1 MLLHFIFVVKQ
12 EDLEPRLWEF
22 EYVVQMAQFYKS
34 WIKKTFSKQV
44 EVQADQMSVK
54 PSRLFNRVN
63 VNTLLDDHRR
73 RGNGIYHF
81 YLCYFRPI
89 WTDCTCEGY
98 HAENFGMVWWQ
109 QSSNKDDIPFLSE
122 KNCTKVS
129 HELSH
134 EFLRQAGNKK
144 YVELVHK
151 VWDKHL
157 FASLPFEYYD
167 KNFART
173 DKPSVFST
181 LDASD
186 FRL

>member
-34 WIKKTFSKQV
+34 WIEKTFSKQV

-54 PSRLFNRVN
+54 HSRLFNRVN

-73 RGNGIYHF
+73 RGNGIHHF

-109 QSSNKDDIPFLSE
+109 QGSNKNDIQFLSE
-122 KNCTKVS
+122 KNKETQLIHGENFSGVLAILLWPFLKKDIQNNFTKM
-129 HELSH
+129 
-134 EFLRQAGNKK
+134 NKALK
-144 YVELVHK
+144 TYVEDRK
-151 VWDKHL
+151 
-157 FASLPFEYYD
+157 
-167 KNFART
+167 
-173 DKPSVFST
+173 SVV
-181 LDASD
+181 
-186 FRL
+186 